1 MRFFVF
7 SSFCVGDGVT
17 RYTMVVHG
25 AVLPYA
31 SLARS
36 NSTAFTKRKVTHS
49 VALAL
54 SGVCGIEA
62 NPLPDVGQWRTPPVP
77 VQQDRYCRRQ
87 NPHDGDARDAAAPQC
102 QGDRGKSID
111 PAKSPPGRI
120 EDGAR
125 GCPRAA
131 KR

>member
-7 SSFCVGDGVT
+7 SSFCVGDGGT

-62 NPLPDVGQWRTPPVP
+62 NPLPDVGQWRPPP
-77 VQQDRYCRRQ
+77 LFQSNKTDIA
-87 NPHDGDARDAAAPQC
+87 G
-102 QGDRGKSID
+102 GKIHTTV
-111 PAKSPPGRI
+111 A
-120 EDGAR
+120 
-125 GCPRAA
+125 RAA
-131 KR
+131 LQRHYF